1 MSLLKQLPMNFLK
14 KGTLLMFLAL
24 GLFTTS
30 LVAQDATAASLYNK
44 GLASLK
50 AKDYETGYPQIM
62 EALKAAEAEGN
73 DKVATLAKKNGAK
86 AAYNLGSTKRKAK
99 AYDEALELFNK
110 GIELNPT
117 YSSNYMGK
125 AQALDGKGE
134 KTAAVEAYIGAA
146 DLAEKDGKA
155 DRAVQLVK
163 KAGSIVGKL
172 YSSENYA
179 GAIEAGKAHLAL
191 KENDKVH
198 YYLGQSLS
206 KTNDNANA
214 VTHINKAVELATAS
228 GTAVPDKYYWA
239 QGNILEATGNKA
251 DALAAYKKITG
262 EKYKANADFKV
273 KELSGK

>member
-1 MSLLKQLPMNFLK
+1 MTLLKQLPMNFFKL
-14 KGTLLMFLAL
+14 GTVLAILAL
-24 GLFTTS
+24 GLFTNS
-30 LVAQDATAASLYNK
+30 LVAQTATAASLYNK

-73 DKVATLAKKNGAK
+73 EKVATLAKKNGAK

-99 AYDEALELFNK
+99 AYDEALALFDK
-110 GIELNPT
+110 GIELSPT

-134 KTAAVEAYIGAA
+134 KTAAVTAYIGAA
-146 DLAEKDGKA
+146 DLAEKSGKA

-163 KAGSIVGKL
+163 KAGSIVGKM
-172 YSSENYA
+172 YSGKNYA

-191 KENDKVH
+191 KETDKVH
-198 YYLGQSLS
+198 YYIAQSYAKQS
-206 KTNDNANA
+206 DNATA
-214 VTHINKAVELATAS
+214 ATHIVKAVEMAEAS

-239 QGNILEATGNKA
+239 QGNILEATGKKT

-273 KELSGK
+273 KELGGK

>member
-1 MSLLKQLPMNFLK
+1 MSLLKQLPMNFFK
-14 KGTLLMFLAL
+14 KGTFLMVLAL

-50 AKDYETGYPQIM
+50 AKDYETGYPQI
-62 EALKAAEAEGN
+62 EAALKAAEAEGN
-73 DKVATLAKKNGAK
+73 EKVVTLAKKNGAK
-86 AAYNLGSTKRKAK
+86 AAYNLGSAKRKAK
-99 AYDEALELFNK
+99 AYDEALTLFAR
-110 GIELNPT
+110 GIELNPD
-117 YSSNYMGK
+117 YSSNYMGR
-125 AQALDGKGE
+125 AQALDGKGDKIE
-134 KTAAVEAYIGAA
+134 AVKAYISAA
-146 DLAEKDGKA
+146 GLAEKGGKA

-172 YSSENYA
+172 YSGKNYA

-191 KENDKVH
+191 KETDKVH
-198 YYLGQSLS
+198 YYLGQSFS
-206 KTNDNANA
+206 KTKDNANA
-214 VTHINKAVELATAS
+214 ATHINKAVELATAA